1 MVFCTIL
8 CTHCL
13 CARGFIMKKT
23 LFLAVAALGFFS
35 VDADAGVIFKKKS
48 KSCTSCNSSKAAV
61 VAAPAKV
68 QAPAAPQKKVQAPS
82 PVKSQAPTASQK
94 KVEAPS
100 PVKAQNAAPA
110 KVTIEKK
117 KVAAPQQ

>member
-1 MVFCTIL
+1 
-8 CTHCL
+8 
-13 CARGFIMKKT
+13 MKKT

-48 KSCTSCNSSKAAV
+48 KSCTSCNSSKADV

>member
-1 MVFCTIL
+1 
-8 CTHCL
+8 
-13 CARGFIMKKT
+13 MKKT

-48 KSCTSCNSSKAAV
+48 KSCTSCNSSKAAAV
-61 VAAPAKV
+61 VAAPARV
-68 QAPAAPQKKVQAPS
+68 QAAP
-82 PVKSQAPTASQK
+82 QK

-110 KVTIEKK
+110 KTATEKK
-117 KVAAPQQ
+117 KVSAPQQ

>member
-1 MVFCTIL
+1 
-8 CTHCL
+8 
-13 CARGFIMKKT
+13 MKKT

-61 VAAPAKV
+61 VAAPTVV
-68 QAPAAPQKKVQAPS
+68 QVAPQKKVQAPS
-82 PVKSQAPTASQK
+82 PVKSQSPVAPQK

-110 KVTIEKK
+110 KTATEKK
-117 KVAAPQQ
+117 KVSAPQQ

>member
-61 VAAPAKV
+61 VAAPTKV
-68 QAPAAPQKKVQAPS
+68 QAPTAP
-82 PVKSQAPTASQK
+82 QK

>member
-1 MVFCTIL
+1 MVLCTIL

-48 KSCTSCNSSKAAV
+48 KSCTSCNSSKAAAV
-61 VAAPAKV
+61 VAAPARV
-68 QAPAAPQKKVQAPS
+68 QAAPQKKVQAPS
-82 PVKSQAPTASQK
+82 PVKSQAPVAPQK

-110 KVTIEKK
+110 KTATEKK
-117 KVAAPQQ
+117 KVSAPQQ